1 MVTYKYVK
9 REKQEWGPVRA
20 AGTENA
26 SIPASWFVVKSKA
39 NMAHPPSLKSAY
51 DIEFE

>member
-1 MVTYKYVK
+1 MVTDKYIK
-9 REKQEWGPVRA
+9 IKKQGWGPVRA

-26 SIPASWFVVKSKA
+26 SIPASWFAVKSKA
-39 NMAHPPSLKSAY
+39 NMAQPPSLKSEY